1 MQGEEEKTT
10 REILFEVRRDVK
22 WICLTLQEIK
32 ECQDDHENRLRGL
45 ESFRSEE
52 IGNRA
57 RGTRE
62 PFGFLRGAGFI
73 DSCNSEDLKD
83 PKIVRLCAGIGAGAG
98 GLVAMLMRLFG

>member
-52 IGNRA
+52 IGNRTK
-57 RGTRE
+57 GQQLTL
-62 PFGFLRGAGFI
+62 GM
-73 DSCNSEDLKD
+73 
-83 PKIVRLCAGIGAGAG
+83 GAGAG
-98 GLVAMLMRLFG
+98 GLVAVIMRLFGGG